1 MTPGPRIRLLLCAA
15 LVAAGCGCAAK
26 PYARDPLV
34 RDGLGVRGDR
44 TAAARPV
51 APPAEPTTPDAPAGP
66 TLGSDLLVG
75 R

>member
-1 MTPGPRIRLLLCAA
+1 MTLGPRVQFVFCAA
-15 LVAAGCGCAAK
+15 LAAAGCGCAAK

-44 TAAARPV
+44 TAAARPL
-51 APPAEPTTPDAPAGP
+51 APPAEPTSPEAPDGP
-66 TLGSDLLVG
+66 TIGSDLLVG